1 MTSSNVRAGG
11 DVKIAVVATRT
22 IVGAAAVSD
31 HSAAQHRNGPLVDW
45 SPLCGLI
52 AHASNALVNVV
63 DPVTMQSVQGSVA
76 SVPSLI
82 SICVSVLQFAA
93 TVERSKKVPFH
104 LNLHFNLQF

>member
-1 MTSSNVRAGG
+1 MTSSNVRAAGG

-22 IVGAAAVSD
+22 IVGAAANSGTSD
-31 HSAAQHRNGPLVDW
+31 PTAPPRGPLVDW

-82 SICVSVLQFAA
+82 SC
-93 TVERSKKVPFH
+93 TVEFASVQMVNKNFT
-104 LNLHFNLQF
+104 QFRYQGIVS